1 MLGYSS
7 RSDRAVQYPIEV
19 HDVNGTSV
27 ELWVMQVFST
37 RPIVPGRWEFRWNI
51 GHGLDET
58 YAEDVSFDLP
68 RQLFVER
75 RTTFRPEPSVK

>member
-1 MLGYSS
+1 
-7 RSDRAVQYPIEV
+7 
-19 HDVNGTSV
+19 
-27 ELWVMQVFST
+27 MQVFST